1 MHFAGLGSAANS
13 HRSGCDSRHPRRAN
27 PPAEF
32 RPWWKKSPDRVAL
45 RAHGMPCT
53 ATGWRRQVC
62 SGRFG
67 LPGQKVF
74 HSPGTPITVT
84 NRNPIRRYCSARCR
98 VAHWHVRNKPKPPHA
113 QQQSI
118 TLDALW

>member
-1 MHFAGLGSAANS
+1 MS
-13 HRSGCDSRHPRRAN
+13 
-27 PPAEF
+27 
-32 RPWWKKSPDRVAL
+32 
-45 RAHGMPCT
+45 CT

-84 NRNPIRRYCSARCR
+84 NRNPIRRYSSARCR

-118 TLDALW
+118 TLMHFGDIQLNISLQFRTIGSRRAMDKFAFASPTKLCNGRRDDPSEGAVCQQ